1 MAKFKSLFL
10 IAALFI
16 SVILT
21 GSVSGVFYAKYMNT
35 KNETKQQTQSV
46 QSNEVQS
53 TEKVGETPADDKT
66 ITHWLTKLVS
76 HTTMEGM

>member
-1 MAKFKSLFL
+1 
-10 IAALFI
+10 
-16 SVILT
+16 
-21 GSVSGVFYAKYMNT
+21 MNT

-66 ITHWLTKLVS
+66 ITPPFRPLKCLVTK
-76 HTTMEGM
+76 

>member
-66 ITHWLTKLVS
+66 ITPPFRPLKCLVTK
-76 HTTMEGM
+76 